1 MREHTDADQRAD
13 TVDYWVR
20 MHSGRIVELVG
31 LEEDIAEF
39 AGLNPIQIFFT
50 DTGPIEQPKDLPFES
65 IVVLDKILVG
75 NNGHPTAVWPRDVIT
90 GNPGVGLLPGR
101 YED

>member
-1 MREHTDADQRAD
+1 MADD
-13 TVDYWVR
+13 VDYWVR

-39 AGLNPIQIFFT
+39 AGLNPSQIFFT
-50 DTGPIEQPKDLPFES
+50 GTGPIEQPDNLSFDS
-65 IVVLDKILVG
+65 IVVLDKIQVG
-75 NNGHPTAVWPRDVIT
+75 NNGYPTAVWPRNAIT
-90 GNPGVGLLPGR
+90 GNPGTGLLPGR